1 LTAARAKRVCF
12 QQRLKQ
18 ASYPTRRSAVI
29 SVRPRTSFRLHPP
42 SDVSNPLLRADAP
55 PGRAAVARAQRS
67 KKRRPDHPCSPP
79 TNSADVINL
88 WLQDRGIGPLPNTA
102 PSNQVSAK
110 HRLSDVIDRLT
121 LCRLISENTTVV
133 SNSYPHASQDHKL
146 PTHRS
151 LTYLESLTA
160 IEAAWQLGQ
169 RWCAFP
175 LTRFTSNCYKDIHRT
190 CKRPRASSRLPRSR
204 QRCHACRTKPTTDQ
218 SIRSI
223 LFSLWL

>member
-1 LTAARAKRVCF
+1 MTAARAKRVCF

-169 RWCAFP
+169 RWFAFS
-175 LTRFTSNCYKDIHRT
+175 LIRFTSICYKDIPSHLQKDGGLVPFALIAPET
-190 CKRPRASSRLPRSR
+190 PGLPNE
-204 QRCHACRTKPTTDQ
+204 TDN
-218 SIRSI
+218 
-223 LFSLWL
+223 